1 MVEIKQ
7 INPADMT
14 VTADNDE
21 QQLYGPDGRY
31 QGDYNGQMTLPENN
45 ADSSESS
52 INPVNAYQALAGSL
66 SSPEDEEKQKR
77 SQQAGEMIVNGMNF
91 LRGLG
96 NIYNSY
102 KSGHAQQLNDPAAE
116 IYKRKLYDQRMQQRR
131 QLQQQQLL
139 QHAWEKSE
147 AAKREAD
154 RLKMQADANEER
166 KRTNLANEEI
176 RSEVAKNQQENNRI
190 RANEAAQRDKDNKEY
205 RSELLKLRKEAN
217 SIARERADIAAA
229 KAAKSGSS
237 SGTPAPKKL
246 YDMIAY
252 AQKYAPVRYKAA
264 LKKAGMLTTDGL
276 GTENQKTFSKES
288 ATALWHFLDADHVFD
303 YYVSSDKA
311 PLKKTTSTGHVY
323 GEPKPAPSK
332 STSGFSSLGIAGY
345 AKKRMKAPAKPAPA
359 KNTSGFASLGI
370 AGYAHKHKK

>member
-1 MVEIKQ
+1 MAIDIRK
-7 INPADMT
+7 INPSDMT
-14 VTADNDE
+14 VTSDDDE

-31 QGDYNGQMTLPENN
+31 QGDYNGQMTLPADNT
-45 ADSSESS
+45 DSSESS
-52 INPVNAYQALAGSL
+52 TNPVSAYQALAGSL

-102 KSGHAQQLNDPAAE
+102 KSGHAQELNDPAAE
-116 IYKRKLYDQRMQQRR
+116 IYKHKLYDQRMQQRR

-139 QHAWEKSE
+139 QQAWEKSE
-147 AAKREAD
+147 AAKRDAD
-154 RLKMQADANEER
+154 RLKMQAAANEER
-166 KRTNLANEEI
+166 KRNNMANEEI
-176 RSEVAKNQQENNRI
+176 RSEVAKNQAENNRI
-190 RANEAAQRDKDNKEY
+190 RANEAVQRDKDNKEY

-217 SIARERADIAAA
+217 SIARDRVNVAASKGGRTGSSA
-229 KAAKSGSS
+229 RSS
-237 SGTPAPKKL
+237 SGTPATKKL

-288 ATALWHFLDADHVFD
+288 AIALWHFLDADHVFD
-303 YYVSSDKA
+303 YYVSSDRA
-311 PLKKTTSTGHVY
+311 PVKKTTSSGRVY
-323 GEPKPAPSK
+323 GEQKQSPKKAPKKPA
-332 STSGFSSLGIAGY
+332 
-345 AKKRMKAPAKPAPA
+345 
-359 KNTSGFASLGI
+359 SGFASLGI
-370 AGYAHKHKK
+370 AGYAQKHKK

>member
-1 MVEIKQ
+1 MAIDIKK
-7 INPADMT
+7 INPSDMT
-14 VTADNDE
+14 VTSDDDE
-21 QQLYGPDGRY
+21 QQLYGPDGSY
-31 QGDYNGQMTLPENN
+31 QGDYTGQMNMPGNN
-45 ADSSESS
+45 ISSESS

-66 SSPEDEEKQKR
+66 SNPEDEEKQKR

-102 KSGHAQQLNDPAAE
+102 KSGHAQELNDPAAE
-116 IYKRKLYDQRMQQRR
+116 IYKRKLYDQRMQQKR

-147 AAKREAD
+147 AAKRDAD
-154 RLKMQADANEER
+154 RLKMQAAANEER
-166 KRTNLANEEI
+166 KRNNMANEEI
-176 RSEVAKNQQENNRI
+176 RSEVAKNQAENNRI
-190 RANEAAQRDKDNKEY
+190 RANEAVQRDKDNKEY

-217 SIARERADIAAA
+217 SIARERADVAAA
-229 KAAKSGSS
+229 KAAGGRSGKSGS
-237 SGTPAPKKL
+237 GTPSAKKM

-264 LKKAGMLTTDGL
+264 LRKAGMLTTDGL

-288 ATALWHFLDADHVFD
+288 AIALWHFLDADHVFD
-303 YYVSSDKA
+303 YYVSSDKP

-323 GEPKPAPSK
+323 GETSIPKKVQSHAKPTQAKQKSK
-332 STSGFSSLGIAGY
+332 S
-345 AKKRMKAPAKPAPA
+345 
-359 KNTSGFASLGI
+359 TSGFASLGI
-370 AGYAHKHKK
+370 AGYAQKHKK